1 VLRTVPVT
9 GVLLLVGLFAV
20 TGSPPFGTFLSEFTI
35 VRAAWAGG
43 HPWIAT
49 ATLTLLAVIFIGM
62 ASVVLRFVYGAPA
75 LRPAGAPAAE
85 SGWLLTGP
93 VVLALASL
101 ALGLA
106 FPGVLQRMLVQAAT
120 ALGGTGP

>member
-1 VLRTVPVT
+1 
-9 GVLLLVGLFAV
+9 V

-49 ATLTLLAVIFIGM
+49 VTLGLLAVIFVGM
-62 ASVVLRFVYGAPA
+62 ASVLLRFVYGAPA
-75 LRPAGAPAAE
+75 AGTAGTVAAE

-101 ALGLA
+101 SLGLA
-106 FPGVLQRMLVQAAT
+106 LPGVLQRMLVQAAT